1 VIVGPTAVGKTAVCI
16 ELAKKYDCSIISAD
30 SRQFFR
36 QMNIGTAKP
45 TPKEMHGVKHHFIDF
60 LNVDEEM
67 SAGRYEEMVLKT
79 LTNLFQ
85 TRKMAIL
92 TGGSGLYVQA
102 VCKGMS
108 SMPVVPKEIREKL
121 MLELETNGLQ
131 HLLEELRIKDPD
143 YYEYVD
149 KNNFQRIV
157 RALEMIRYTKKPFSS
172 FRDRQS
178 SARDFQIIKIGLELE
193 REKLYKRIDE
203 RVDQMLEKGLLKEIE
218 GLYPLRHLNSLQT
231 VGYKEFF
238 AYFDGEHD
246 LKEATRLVKRN
257 TRRYAKRQL
266 TWFRKDEEIIWFRP
280 GQVQDIM
287 KHIDQSVVS
296 N

>member
-85 TRKMAIL
+85 TGKMAIL

-238 AYFDGEHD
+238 AYFDGERD